1 MTIVTRILLLVA
13 AAALGAAKRRRERKV
28 RTDVPSL
35 VWHAPFFSGGGYCSE
50 ATAFVVA
57 LDDMKLDV
65 AIEMHGDSHNNDYM
79 NGLSPVTLGRLYTMA
94 GRSAKGGHQDVA
106 VCHSEPG
113 AWHVPKPSWP
123 SSPCPRPRTRNGG
136 PYYVVGRTMF
146 ETDRLPDG
154 WVSRLNK
161 MDESGCPRTSTG
173 PFL

>member
-1 MTIVTRILLLVA
+1 MRRAIVLMLLLLA
-13 AAALGAAKRRRERKV
+13 HLALAAAKRRRERKV

-113 AWHVPKPSWP
+113 RVARPK
-123 SSPCPRPRTRNGG
+123 TVLA
-136 PYYVVGRTMF
+136 VVA
-146 ETDRLPDG
+146 LPAA
-154 WVSRLNK
+154 
-161 MDESGCPRTSTG
+161 P
-173 PFL
+173 

>member
-1 MTIVTRILLLVA
+1 MRTVVTRSRINMRRAIVLMLLLLA
-13 AAALGAAKRRRERKV
+13 AWHWQQLKGRRERKV

-79 NGLSPVTLGRLYTMA
+79 NGLNPTVTLGRLYTLS
-94 GRSAKGGHQDVA
+94 GRAAKGGHQDVA
-106 VCHSEPG
+106 ICHSEPG
-113 AWHVPKPSWP
+113 AWHVPTPSWP

-136 PYYVVGRTMF
+136 PLLRRREDHVR
-146 ETDRLPDG
+146 DG
-154 WVSRLNK
+154 
-161 MDESGCPRTSTG
+161 P
-173 PFL
+173 PA